1 VTNEKQAAG
10 LFIVGK
16 VQRVRRWE
24 PADRPAVSF
33 IEVDVHGFENLSV
46 RADDTEWDAATV
58 AALAGRQVVLSVV
71 PSVFN
76 RQVNYLLRGIQGTF
90 AGIDVPAAPTAPA
103 GDRRA
108 AAGAA

>member
-1 VTNEKQAAG
+1 MTQEREAAG
-10 LFIVGK
+10 LYIVGK

-46 RADDTEWDAATV
+46 RADDSEWEVATV

-71 PSVFN
+71 PSVFD
-76 RQVNYLLRGIQGTF
+76 RRVNYTLRGIQGTF
-90 AGIDVPAAPTAPA
+90 AGLTPPVASPPA
-103 GDRRA
+103 DRRA

>member
-1 VTNEKQAAG
+1 MTQDKPAAG
-10 LFIVGK
+10 LYIVGK

-24 PADRPAVSF
+24 PADKPAVSF

-46 RADDTEWDAATV
+46 RADDSEWDAATV

-71 PSVFN
+71 PSVFD
-76 RQVNYLLRGIQGTF
+76 RRINYTLRGVQGTF
-90 AGIDVPAAPTAPA
+90 ELMAPPPAAPVS
-103 GDRRA
+103 DRRA

>member
-1 VTNEKQAAG
+1 MTNEKQAAG

-33 IEVDVHGFENLSV
+33 IEVDVHGFENLSI
-46 RADDTEWDAATV
+46 RADDGDWDVATI
-58 AALAGRQVVLSVV
+58 AALAGQQVVLSVV
-71 PSVFN
+71 PSVFE
-76 RQVNYLLRGIQGTF
+76 RRVNYTLRGIQGTF
-90 AGIDVPAAPTAPA
+90 AGMAAPPSGGA

>member
-1 VTNEKQAAG
+1 MTNEKESAG
-10 LFIVGK
+10 LYIVGK

-24 PADRPAVSF
+24 PADRPPVSF

-46 RADDTEWDAATV
+46 RADDSEWDKDTV

-71 PSVFN
+71 PSVFD
-76 RQVNYLLRGIQGTF
+76 RRVNYTLRGIQGTF
-90 AGIDVPAAPTAPA
+90 AGFNPAPTAPA
-103 GDRRA
+103 SADRRA

>member
-1 VTNEKQAAG
+1 MTSENQAVG

-24 PADRPAVSF
+24 PADKPPVSF

-46 RADDTEWDAATV
+46 RADVAEWPITTIK
-58 AALAGRQVVLSVV
+58 ALEGHQVVLSVV
-71 PSVFN
+71 PSVFD
-76 RQVNYLLRGIQGTF
+76 RRVNYTLRGIQGTF
-90 AGIDVPAAPTAPA
+90 AGVGAPAAGPS

>member
-1 VTNEKQAAG
+1 MTQEKEAAG

-24 PADRPAVSF
+24 PADKPPVSF

-46 RADDTEWDAATV
+46 RADDSDWDAAVV
-58 AALAGRQVVLSVV
+58 AALVGRQVVLSVV
-71 PSVFN
+71 PSVFD
-76 RQVNYLLRGIQGTF
+76 RRVNYTLRGIQGTF
-90 AGIDVPAAPTAPA
+90 QGLQPSPSAPAA
-103 GDRRA
+103 DRRA